1 MPHSELSGGPIG
13 LWGRPSCPHPI
24 LRGRVALSAAGP
36 LLPFRAKD
44 GLWVCM
50 GVTSAVGV
58 GVGGLDVRFV
68 EEGAKWLD
76 DGWWRRAMR
85 KTKGN
90 TIWISV
96 TK

>member
-1 MPHSELSGGPIG
+1 MVKGVWKSDRLVV
-13 LWGRPSCPHPI
+13 GR
-24 LRGRVALSAAGP
+24 
-36 LLPFRAKD
+36 
-44 GLWVCM
+44 
-50 GVTSAVGV
+50 